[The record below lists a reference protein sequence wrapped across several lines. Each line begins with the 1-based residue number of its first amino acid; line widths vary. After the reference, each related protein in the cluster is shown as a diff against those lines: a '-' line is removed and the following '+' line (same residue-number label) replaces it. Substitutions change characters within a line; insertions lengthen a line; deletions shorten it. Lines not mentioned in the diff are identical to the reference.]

1 MKKQL
6 NPACAI
12 VVTCVFLLSTLAS
25 CTVDDRYSM
34 SNKVDATIGI
44 GKGLTLPFG
53 STTKNYISDLLD
65 VSESEFMSTDAVGNI
80 VVSSGSSFA
89 SESFKIDEMSL
100 EVKDVSDT
108 RYYNFNAVIQEG
120 FENLPINKW
129 PYIVH
134 ETIDITT
141 DLNITEEELPK
152 EVTRLTKL
160 VFKEPVPMSVY
171 VTILSKNDDSQELLR
186 QTEVLYLGG
195 QHKSGKFELD
205 LPDYLVFAPHLNADF
220 IDGVLK
226 FDGEAVYDEKKD
238 ALCYEDVFYVESI
251 DFTKTET
258 GYFEIQDGR
267 IDLKETIR
275 AYGIVESAIVY
286 LGLNNLSNIND
297 VEINTLLQIGEINIS
312 TVEGRFEP
320 EIDPISEVVDLNI
333 GNVEYLKDA
342 YIDVNNPR
350 LELTVDN
357 CIDATILANARIVGK
372 YENDPEKNTRM
383 EFDIT
388 VQPEA
393 TTKILVDRY
402 GTPYDGWTNCVVPN
416 LNELIKNIPDKVG
429 VDLSV
434 GVDNSK
440 DSRITLGEEIVFAG
454 SYNLVLPLIFDDLRI
469 EYSYS
474 IEDVLGNNSDE
485 AEDDYDYGYGFGGY
499 EDEGYHDENYDS
511 EDSESFDTMI
521 KEIRGLS
528 LSFNVLNTI
537 PLGIKPEIL
546 MYKKNGELLTDVALS
561 VEGEIKPGNYV
572 GVDGAIGEPVSS
584 FVKFK
589 LSARPGLL
597 DELYRIDIK
606 LVATGK
612 GAFNVN
618 EYIQLTD
625 IAVKLDDYI
634 VLDLN
639 ENVQ

>member
-6 NPACAI
+6 S
-12 VVTCVFLLSTLAS
+12 VTCFLMVICVFLLSTLAS

-34 SNKVDATIGI
+34 SNKIDATIGI

-100 EVKDVSDT
+100 SVNDVKDV
-108 RYYNFNAVIQEG
+108 RNYNFKVRLIEG
-120 FENLPINKW
+120 MENLPFGKF
-129 PYIVH
+129 PYVIY
-134 ETIDITT
+134 ENIDMSS
-141 DLNITEEELPK
+141 DFNVRRDDLPK
-152 EVTRLTKL
+152 EVTRLTKIF
-160 VFKEPVPMSVY
+160 FKEPVPLY
-171 VTILSKNDDSQELLR
+171 LFVTISSKKTTSQNLLKD
-186 QTEVLYLGG
+186 TEILYLKGADN
-195 QHKSGKFELD
+195 KECFELY
-205 LPDYLVFAPHLNADF
+205 LPDYLVFDQKTEFEN
-220 IDGVLK
+220 GVLT
-226 FDGEAVYDEKKD
+226 FDGEAIYDEKTKN
-238 ALCYEDVFYVESI
+238 LCFEDVFYVESI
-251 DFTKTET
+251 DFTKTEK
-258 GYFEIQDGR
+258 GYYEIVDGK
-267 IDLKETIR
+267 IDLNEDVR
-275 AYGIVESAIVY
+275 AYGVLKSGTRYFDE
-286 LGLNNLSNIND
+286 NDLSSIND
-297 VEINTLLQIGEINIS
+297 VDITTILQVGEMNIS
-312 TVEGRFEP
+312 SIECRFEP
-320 EIDPISEVVDLNI
+320 EIDPFSEKVDLNV
-333 GNVEYLKDA
+333 GDVEFLKNA
-342 YIDVNNPR
+342 YIDVNDPR
-350 LELTVDN
+350 LELTIDN
-357 CIDATILANARIVGK
+357 GLDVTIQADANIVGCD
-372 YENDPEKNTRM
+372 ENGAEIDNTRM

-589 LSARPGLL
+589 LSAQPGLL

-639 ENVQ
+639 DNIQ

>member
-6 NPACAI
+6 SVTCSIIA
-12 VVTCVFLLSTLAS
+12 TCVFLLSTMVS

-53 STTKNYISDLLD
+53 SAQKNYISDLLD
-65 VSESEFMSTDAVGNI
+65 LSENEFMTTDAVGNI
-80 VVSSGSSFA
+80 VISSGSSFA

-100 EVKDVSDT
+100 SVNDIEDV
-108 RYYNFNAVIQEG
+108 RNYNFKLNLIEG
-120 FENLPINKW
+120 MENLPFGKF
-129 PYIVH
+129 PYVIY
-134 ETIDITT
+134 EKIDMSA
-141 DLNITEEELPK
+141 DFNIKREDLPK
-152 EVTRLTKL
+152 EVTRLTKIF
-160 VFKEPVPMSVY
+160 FKEPVPLY
-171 VTILSKNDDSQELLR
+171 LFVTISSKRTTSQNLLKD
-186 QTEVLYLGG
+186 TEIMYLKGADN
-195 QHKSGKFELD
+195 KENFELY
-205 LPDYLVFAPHLNADF
+205 LPDYLVFDQNAEF
-220 IDGVLK
+220 KSGVLT
-226 FDGEAVYDEKKD
+226 FDGEAIYDEEAK
-238 ALCYEDVFYVESI
+238 ALCFEDVFYVESI
-251 DFTKTET
+251 DFTKTEK
-258 GYFEIQDGR
+258 GYYEIVDGK
-267 IDLKETIR
+267 IDLNEAVR
-275 AYGIVESAIVY
+275 AYGILESGTKYFDVKD
-286 LGLNNLSNIND
+286 LSNIND
-297 VEINTLLQIGEINIS
+297 VDIITRLKIGEMNIS
-312 TVEGRFEP
+312 SIEGRFEP
-320 EIDPISEVVDLNI
+320 EIDPISEIVDLNI
-333 GNVEYLKDA
+333 GDVELLSNA
-342 YIDVNNPR
+342 YIDVKDPR
-350 LELTVDN
+350 LELIIDN
-357 CIDATILANARIVGK
+357 GLDVTIQADANIVG
-372 YENDPEKNTRM
+372 YDENGAEIDNTRM
-383 EFDIT
+383 EFGIDI
-388 VQPEA
+388 QPVS
-393 TTKILVDRY
+393 TTNILIDRY
-402 GTPYDGWTNCVVPN
+402 GTPYPGWTNCVVPN

-440 DSRITLGEEIVFAG
+440 DSKITLGEEIAFAG

-485 AEDDYDYGYGFGGY
+485 AEDDYGYGYGFGGY

-511 EDSESFDTMI
+511 EDSESFDSMI

-546 MYKKNGELLTDVALS
+546 MYDKDGNLLNDVALS

-572 GVDGAIGEPVSS
+572 DMDGVIGEPVSS

-589 LSARPGLL
+589 LSAQPGLL

-606 LVATGK
+606 LVATGR
-612 GAFNVN
+612 GAFNIN

-639 ENVQ
+639 DNIQ